1 MATFALPT
9 RPRRNLALL
18 VALVLLLFV
27 IDVRAYAV
35 EALTAILIVV
45 GLVLVFGWH
54 FFVARYLG
62 AMKDWSAAIN
72 HYEAFEASARRLNF
86 GPISLPLFM
95 SLYTFNGV
103 ALAKNN
109 LAFCF
114 MNTGELE
121 AAERSCDE
129 ALQIDPKYA
138 VPHINLGIIAAL
150 QRDPDAAANHLQ
162 RGFDLGYRDRG
173 VQRHVRRI
181 LEATN
186 VAAGRSLSNQGGSE
200 S

>member
-1 MATFALPT
+1 MAMYALPT

-18 VALVLLLFV
+18 GALVLLPLV
-27 IDVRAYAV
+27 IDLRAYAV
-35 EALTAILIVV
+35 EAVAAFLIVV

-54 FFVARYLG
+54 FFVARYFG
-62 AMKDWSAAIN
+62 ARRDWRAAIH
-72 HYEAFEASARRLNF
+72 HYEVFEASARRLNL
-86 GPISLPLFM
+86 GPISLPLFL

-109 LAFCF
+109 LAFCL

-129 ALQIDPKYA
+129 AVEIDPKYA

-150 QRDPDAAANHLQ
+150 RRDPDVAANHLQ

-186 VAAGRSLSNQGGSE
+186 VAAGHLLSSQGGGE